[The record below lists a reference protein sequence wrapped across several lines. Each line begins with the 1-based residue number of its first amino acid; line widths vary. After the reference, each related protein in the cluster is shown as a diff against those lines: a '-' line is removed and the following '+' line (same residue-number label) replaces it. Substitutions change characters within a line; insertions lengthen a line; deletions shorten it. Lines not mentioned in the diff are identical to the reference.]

1 MSELRGACL
10 SSTVHCAVMQ
20 VPLQIRDK
28 LEPAPE
34 IPGNWASV
42 KGNWAFVARLMADPH
57 LSSRS
62 SEVEGGDG
70 CIYRGLDQAI
80 DSPRAV
86 WNQGSARDGFKVATK
101 NRAMNDDLPFFSV
114 EGVMLMLMLTD

>member
-34 IPGNWASV
+34 IPGNCS
-42 KGNWAFVARLMADPH
+42 FVARLMADPH

-101 NRAMNDDLPFFSV
+101 NRAINDDLLFFSA
-114 EGVMLMLMLTD
+114 EGVMLMLTE